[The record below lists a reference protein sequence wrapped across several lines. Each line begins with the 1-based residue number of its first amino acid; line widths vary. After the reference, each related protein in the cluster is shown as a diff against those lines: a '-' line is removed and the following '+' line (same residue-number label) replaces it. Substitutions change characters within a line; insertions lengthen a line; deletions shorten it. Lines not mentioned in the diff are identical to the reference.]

1 MQEGKVLPENKVS
14 YLADVSKNC
23 DYDEMEMTTVA
34 EHTRAFIKIQD
45 GCNQFCTYCIIP
57 YARGRI
63 RSRKLSDIKN
73 EVEKLA
79 QNGYQEVVL
88 TGIHLSSYGKDLE
101 EDITLMD
108 AIRTVSAVSGIAR
121 IRLGSLE
128 QGIITEEFVRELAG
142 NPKFCPHFHLSLQSG
157 CETVLKRM
165 NRHYTPEEYLQSCTI
180 IRKYFDRPAITTD
193 VIVGFPGETDEE
205 FKETENFLKTAAFA
219 EMHIFKYSMRK
230 GTAAARMEHQVPEEI
245 KTKRSDR
252 LLALNEELG
261 KTYKRSFLD
270 TEREV
275 LFEEMVQIEGKRCFI
290 GHTREYLK
298 VAVETEEN
306 LTNRLVT
313 VKLKKILKSEILLA
327 ELVKIY

>member
-1 MQEGKVLPENKVS
+1 VLPENKIS

-63 RSRKLSDIKN
+63 RSRKLSDIQK

-128 QGIITEEFVRELAG
+128 QGIITEAFVRELAG

-165 NRHYTPEEYLQSCTI
+165 NRHYTPAQYLESCTL

-230 GTAAARMEHQVPEEI
+230 GTAAAKMEHQVPEEM

-275 LFEEMVQIEGKRCFI
+275 LFEEMIQIEGKRCFI